1 MYARRFYRKTPPGY
15 SGVLFAPTKEAAAR
29 ESTGGVGIISEEDG
43 ALFREQRRAHRNDV
57 GKRALIGKEWIGYLL
72 SPLFRK
78 EEIAVESFSDGL
90 EKELSCKM
98 ALDKTE
104 AEEKELKKRELYDEL
119 TLIGI
124 LLLLLGAGLDSESVL
139 VLLAA
144 LTMIT

>member
-15 SGVLFAPTKEAAAR
+15 SGVLFAPTKEAAR

-78 EEIAVESFSDGL
+78 EQITVESFSDGL
-90 EKELSCKM
+90 EKELSCKA
-98 ALDKTE
+98 ALEKTE
-104 AEEKELKKRELYDEL
+104 SEEKELKKRELYDEL

>member
-15 SGVLFAPTKEAAAR
+15 SGVLFAPTKEAAR

-78 EEIAVESFSDGL
+78 EQIAVESFSDGL
-90 EKELSCKM
+90 EKELSCKA

-104 AEEKELKKRELYDEL
+104 AEEKEREKKRELYDEL

-144 LTMIT
+144 LTLIT